1 MKTSFPKE
9 KLKILLLE
17 NIHPVAKEKLKE
29 AGYSNVE
36 ILKDALPEKELIEA
50 LQTAKIVG
58 IRSKTKITKN
68 VIEQCKQNLLAV
80 GCFCIGTNQVAL
92 NEAAN
97 AGIAVFNSPYSNTR
111 SVAELVLA
119 ECVMLLRRIPEKNM
133 AAHQGDW
140 LKTTEGSYELRGKT
154 LGIIGYGHIG
164 TQVSILA
171 EAFGMK
177 VLYYDVVPKLP
188 LGNAYNADKLE
199 NLLQQSDIVTLHV
212 PEEDSTQNMADTQFF
227 KQMKKDA
234 IFLNLSRGTV
244 VDIDALAEV
253 LKNKHLAGAAVD
265 VYPVEPKGKG
275 EKFKSALQGLSNV
288 ILTPHI
294 GGSTNEAQYNIGL
307 DAASKIINYLDKGST
322 VGCHSVPAL
331 NLPTQ
336 QGTHR
341 ILHVHK
347 NIPGVMSAINSAIS
361 SNNTNIVGQYLKTNE
376 SVGYVVIDIDES
388 DSSKTLEQMKKIEGT
403 IRTRILF

>member
-17 NIHPVAKEKLKE
+17 NIHPIAKEKLKE

-36 ILKDALPEKELIEA
+36 ILKNALPERELIEA

-68 VIEQCKQNLLAV
+68 VIDKCKHNLLAV
-80 GCFCIGTNQVAL
+80 GCFCIGTNQVQL
-92 NEAAN
+92 NEAAK
-97 AGIAVFNSPYSNTR
+97 AGVAVFNSPYSNTR

-119 ECVMLLRRIPEKNM
+119 ECVMLLRRIPEKNI

-188 LGNAYNADKLE
+188 LGNAHNAESLNSLLE
-199 NLLQQSDIVTLHV
+199 SSDIVTLHV
-212 PEEDSTQNMADTQFF
+212 PEEDSTKNMADASFF
-227 KQMKKDA
+227 KQMKNGS

-244 VDIDALAEV
+244 VDIDALAEN
-253 LKNKHLAGAAVD
+253 LKSKHLAGAAVD
-265 VYPVEPKGKG
+265 VYPLEPKGKG
-275 EKFKSALQGLSNV
+275 EKFTSALQGLSNV

-294 GGSTNEAQYNIGL
+294 GGSTNEAQYNIGIN
-307 DAASKIINYLDKGST
+307 AATKIINYLDKGNT
-322 VGCHSVPAL
+322 VGCHSIPAL
-331 NLPTQ
+331 NLPIQ
-336 QGTHR
+336 KGTHR
-341 ILHVHK
+341 ILHVHNNK
-347 NIPGVMSAINSAIS
+347 PGVMSAINSAIS
-361 SNNTNIVGQYLKTNE
+361 SSNTNIVGQYLKTNDA
-376 SVGYVVIDIDES
+376 VGYVVIDIDKS
-388 DSSKTLEQMKKIEGT
+388 NSSKTLEQMKKIEGT